1 MTGEFDVSGPG
12 HEGQGGGDWEIGEVL
27 STWYR
32 PAFESYMVSR
42 KGWRGLTW
50 LGRWD
55 RVKAM
60 SSNDIARLTS
70 LIKKALGDSG

>member
-32 PAFESYMVSR
+32 PAFESYMVS
-42 KGWRGLTW
+42 
-50 LGRWD
+50 
-55 RVKAM
+55 
-60 SSNDIARLTS
+60 
-70 LIKKALGDSG
+70 ALR